1 MEAIWGEKISFCFL
15 SWGTKGLQTVDI
27 CFDEGMFKMMKTLAA
42 QIWMFCCCFIAG
54 KPKEECVAF
63 ISLRWIVNITSSAEQ
78 LCHSVFCFNFPSQTD
93 VDDVYKC
100 LEDQL
105 LVIIRLSFLQAPDR
119 LSKQCTHCRS
129 QNVAVVAVWCLVQL
143 RASSWS

>member
-1 MEAIWGEKISFCFL
+1 ML
-15 SWGTKGLQTVDI
+15 
-27 CFDEGMFKMMKTLAA
+27 
-42 QIWMFCCCFIAG
+42 CCCFIV
-54 KPKEECVAF
+54 EEQNVECVAF
-63 ISLRWIVNITSSAEQ
+63 ISFRWIVNITSCTEK

-119 LSKQCTHCRS
+119 PRKHG
-129 QNVAVVAVWCLVQL
+129 ADL
-143 RASSWS
+143 RMLLLLL

>member
-1 MEAIWGEKISFCFL
+1 MNVVLLFYCWRAKR
-15 SWGTKGLQTVDI
+15 
-27 CFDEGMFKMMKTLAA
+27 GM
-42 QIWMFCCCFIAG
+42 CCFHQL
-54 KPKEECVAF
+54 EV
-63 ISLRWIVNITSSAEQ
+63 IVNITSSAEQ
-78 LCHSVFCFNFPSQTD
+78 LCHFVFCFNFPSQTD

-129 QNVAVVAVWCLVQL
+129 QNVAVVAV
-143 RASSWS
+143 